1 VNFGV
6 EMYFYFTWLDRMIWN
21 LMYGGEKSITIVL
34 ELGLGS
40 AFNSL
45 QIMLLTLLPS
55 ITSKMEID

>member
-1 VNFGV
+1 
-6 EMYFYFTWLDRMIWN
+6 
-21 LMYGGEKSITIVL
+21 MYGGEKSITIVL